1 MIALL
6 SKWLIKNRDN
16 VSDPEVRRSYG
27 VLAGGVGIFF
37 NLLLFLLKLFTGI
50 HAASISVI
58 GDAFNNLSDAGSSIV
73 TLIGF
78 RVAGKKP
85 DTDHPFGHGRIEYI
99 SGFIVSAAILLMGV
113 ELAKSSVAK
122 IRNPELVETGLA
134 ATVILVFAIC
144 VKLYMCFYQRRLAGK
159 LHSSAMRA
167 TATDSLS
174 DAAATGVV
182 LVSLL
187 IQRFFQIKIDGW
199 CGLLVA
205 LFILYAGVSAAKD
218 TLSPLL
224 GNPPEPELVERIRTI
239 VLSHPEVIGMHDL
252 IVHDY
257 GPGRIMVS
265 LHGEVDGS
273 GDVFALHDQID
284 HIERELEEELGC
296 SAVIHMDPVET
307 DNEAVGKLKQ
317 EAEEAAAQMHA
328 SLSIHDF
335 RIVSRRSGM
344 LILFDLV
351 VPPAA
356 RINSEEAV
364 KTLTDTLQEAHPE
377 YRIQIRVDNTEII

>member
-1 MIALL
+1 MISLL

-16 VSDPEVRRSYG
+16 VADPEVRRKYG
-27 VLAGGVGIFF
+27 VLAGGVGICL
-37 NLLLFLLKLFTGI
+37 NLLLFVLKLFTGL
-50 HAASISVI
+50 HTGAISVI

-78 RVAGKKP
+78 RFAGKKP

-99 SGFIVSAAILLMGV
+99 SGFIVSAAILVMGL
-113 ELAKSSVAK
+113 ELAKSSISK
-122 IRNPELVETGLA
+122 IRNPEPVETGLTAVLILA
-134 ATVILVFAIC
+134 ASIC
-144 VKLYMCFYQRRLAGK
+144 VKMYMSFYQRRLAKK
-159 LHSSAMRA
+159 LRSSAMRA

-182 LVSLL
+182 LAALL
-187 IQRFFQIKIDGW
+187 VQRYFRVKIDGW
-199 CGLLVA
+199 CGVLVS
-205 LFILYAGVSAAKD
+205 LFILYAGISAAKE

-224 GNPPEPELVERIRTI
+224 GNPPAPELVERIRTI
-239 VLSHPEVIGMHDL
+239 VLSHPEIIGMHDL

-265 LHGEVDGS
+265 LHGEVDGA

-284 HIERELEEELGC
+284 HIERELEEKLGC

-307 DNEAVGKLKQ
+307 DNEAVRRLKA
-317 EAEEAAAQMHA
+317 EAEEKAGNIH
-328 SLSIHDF
+328 SLLTIHDF
-335 RIVSRRSGM
+335 RVVSKRSGM

-356 RINSEEAV
+356 KVDGAEAV
-364 KTLTDTLQEAHPE
+364 KILTEALSASHPE
-377 YRIQIRVDNTEII
+377 YQIQIHVDNTEII